1 MSKRQAGVGWGAWL
15 QKQGVLNAERKV
27 SFQRIV
33 QVNGPFLFLKPA
45 AAASTWSGST
55 SPAPP
60 HTGVHTRVH
69 TRAHTLSHSLTH
81 TLTHALTLPH
91 TLTHT
96 AAALSTAGFRA
107 ASGAAPAAQVELH
120 SEEGELSPGHAL
132 PSELYAAGRLRGP
145 RAERTRQ
152 PLALCCEPENP
163 SLTQQKFLGHLCQAQ
178 AKRWEQGPKPRHVY
192 SVCSWRLQ
200 LVRDHPRVRE
210 GSLSSAG

>member
-1 MSKRQAGVGWGAWL
+1 MVAKIKAARLWGLLTATKAKALFSGAAVGVSKRQAGVGWGAWL

-107 ASGAAPAAQVELH
+107 ASGAAPEA
-120 SEEGELSPGHAL
+120 
-132 PSELYAAGRLRGP
+132 
-145 RAERTRQ
+145 
-152 PLALCCEPENP
+152 
-163 SLTQQKFLGHLCQAQ
+163 
-178 AKRWEQGPKPRHVY
+178 
-192 SVCSWRLQ
+192 
-200 LVRDHPRVRE
+200 
-210 GSLSSAG
+210 